1 MYSGSMSEI
10 ESTNLVVVVGGCGHV
25 GLPLAVALADSG
37 VQTVSLDIDHEKVKY
52 VNEGKLPFFE
62 LGLEPVLK
70 STLESSMFN
79 ATSDPSVIA
88 GAMFVIVVI
97 GTPVDSYLNPNP
109 EAILIALNEIK
120 NYLKSD
126 QILILR
132 STVFP
137 GVTRQV
143 EKWALEN
150 IPGLQVSFC
159 PERIA
164 EGKAM
169 VELYSLPQIIGAR
182 SDVAFQLSE
191 KVFSRLTAEI
201 IRTTPEEAELAK
213 LFTNVWRYIKFAT
226 VNQFFMMSNDFGI
239 DFEKVRAAI
248 TFEYPRA
255 QDMPGSGFAAGPC
268 LFKDTMQLGAFSNNT
283 FALGHAAMLIN
294 EGLPLYLIERI
305 GKKFDLENC
314 VVGVIGMAFKPEVD
328 DPRASLSYKIRK
340 ILQFKSKEVICSDP
354 YVQDSRLV
362 PLEEILERA
371 DIVIIATP
379 HSEYKNLKFKGPIID
394 IWNQMGEGVLI

>member
-37 VQTVSLDIDHEKVKY
+37 IQTLSLDIDHEKVKH

-62 LGLEPVLK
+62 LGLEPILE
-70 STLESSMFN
+70 STLKSSMFN

-88 GAMFVIVVI
+88 AATFVIVVI

-109 EAILIALNEIK
+109 EAILVALNEIK
-120 NYLKSD
+120 EYLKSD

-150 IPGLQVSFC
+150 IPGLEISFC

-169 VELYSLPQIIGAR
+169 TELYSLPQIIGAR
-182 SDVAFQLSE
+182 SDAAFLLSE
-191 KVFSRLTAEI
+191 KVFSRLTSNL

-226 VNQFFMMSNDFGI
+226 VNQFYMMSNDFGV
-239 DFEKVRAAI
+239 DFEKVRTAI

-255 QDMPGSGFAAGPC
+255 QDMPGAGFAAGPC

-305 GKKFDLENC
+305 SKKHDLQNS

-362 PLEEILERA
+362 PLEEVLERA

-379 HSEYKNLKFKGPIID
+379 HSDYKNLKFNGPIID

>member
-1 MYSGSMSEI
+1 MYSSFVLKEHVD
-10 ESTNLVVVVGGCGHV
+10 ENVVVVGGCGHV
-25 GLPLAVALADSG
+25 GLPLAVALAKAG
-37 VQTVSLDIDHEKVKY
+37 LRTVALDIDVEKVSN
-52 VNEGKLPFFE
+52 VNAGLLPFFE
-62 LGLEPVLK
+62 FGLEDSLR
-70 STLESSMFN
+70 STLDSGWFQASSD
-79 ATSDPSVIA
+79 ASVIREA
-88 GAMFVIVVI
+88 KYVVVVI

-109 EAILIALNEIK
+109 ESILLALNEIK
-120 NYLKSD
+120 IHLHRD

-143 EKWALEN
+143 EKWAMLN
-150 IPGLQVSFC
+150 IPGLEVSFC

-169 VELYSLPQIIGAR
+169 TELYSLPQIIGAR

-191 KVFSRLTAEI
+191 KVFSRLTAQL
-201 IRTTPEEAELAK
+201 IRTSPEEAELAK

-226 VNQFFMMSNDFGI
+226 VNQFYMMSNDFGV

-248 TFEYPRA
+248 TYEYPRA
-255 QDMPGSGFAAGPC
+255 QDMPGAGFAAGPC

-305 GKKFDLENC
+305 GKKHDLENSI
-314 VVGVIGMAFKPEVD
+314 VGVLGMAFKPEVD

-340 ILQFKSKEVICSDP
+340 ILQFKAKEVICSDP
-354 YVQDSRLV
+354 YVQDTRLV
-362 PLEEILERA
+362 PLEQILERA

-379 HSEYKNLKFKGPIID
+379 HSQYENLKFKGPIID
-394 IWNQMGEGVLI
+394 IWNQMGAGVLI